1 MIAEP
6 LRPHTWPLQPQAPR
20 ATLRMYQVTV
30 GCALCLSEASELGI
44 LNSRAL
50 LLYLGAVFKLR
61 TVARATSSVLVL
73 SHNDTDNSIIKIPR
87 YFTRDFTNGQPS
99 RPTNS
104 FISCDNSNTKVPYL
118 GLSSS
123 LCRITTTWISPS
135 DRILLPRTK
144 MSSSCTTI
152 IRP

>member
-1 MIAEP
+1 MVAEP

-61 TVARATSSVLVL
+61 TVARATSSFLVL
-73 SHNDTDNSIIKIPR
+73 SHNDTDNSIIKIPNTSPGTLR
-87 YFTRDFTNGQPS
+87 TGSPLGRQTH
-99 RPTNS
+99 S
-104 FISCDNSNTKVPYL
+104 FPAI
-118 GLSSS
+118 
-123 LCRITTTWISPS
+123 
-135 DRILLPRTK
+135 ILILRCLT
-144 MSSSCTTI
+144 
-152 IRP
+152 